1 LKKQHKL
8 KVNFAEYPT
17 MLIKMITNCLKDP
30 TTYQSLMAMG
40 LDTSGDLIFQ
50 QSVEYKNIELYRC
63 TFDQADEDSTRS
75 LVSYKFKMAQF

>member
-1 LKKQHKL
+1 
-8 KVNFAEYPT
+8 
-17 MLIKMITNCLKDP
+17 
-30 TTYQSLMAMG
+30 MAMG

-63 TFDQADEDSTRS
+63 TFDQADEDSARS